1 MKIYSGACI
10 ALLAMGCSGEY
21 GAAELG
27 GTENESA
34 AVVAADGAETDEES
48 EADEESESPADLEV
62 LAVVELEDGGEVRF
76 SQLGGGE
83 LLIVDG
89 LVPSAGVNLAEQ
101 EALSPVELYT
111 YLTGDSPPVALVAAY
126 ELTLQELS
134 EDEAPDVSV
143 APTAVSADSADVR
156 TVEQAIAYS
165 EDLSYVGPFS
175 GTAFCSPAT
184 GPYWPAD
191 YSHCW
196 HDVWQTADYSYKAKS
211 LHTYAYCKSGK
222 IRHRARNNTISGWQ
236 TPASH
241 DVLPGYLSYIYISGS
256 KGWQKRGIVD
266 EASASGD
273 SYHASMMFEKD

>member
-1 MKIYSGACI
+1 MKIYSSACV
-10 ALLAMGCSGEY
+10 ALMAMGCSGEY
-21 GAAELG
+21 GAAELD

-34 AVVAADGAETDEES
+34 AVDVDDGAESDEGS
-48 EADEESESPADLEV
+48 ETPADLEV

-76 SQLGGGE
+76 SQLAGGE

-111 YLTGDSPPVALVAAY
+111 DLTGDPPPAALVAAH
-126 ELTLQELS
+126 ELTLQQLS
-134 EDEAPDVSV
+134 EDDAPDISV
-143 APTAVSADSADVR
+143 APTAVSADSAEVR
-156 TVEQAIAYS
+156 TVEQEIAYD
-165 EDLSYVGPFS
+165 EELWDVGPFS
-175 GTAFCSPAT
+175 GSAFCSQST

-196 HDVWQTADYSYKAKS
+196 NNVWQTADISHKARS
-211 LHTYAYCKSGK
+211 LHTYAYCSSGK
-222 IRHRARNNTISGWQ
+222 IRHRARNKTIHGWQ

-241 DVLPGYLSYIYISGS
+241 DVEPGYLSYIYLSGS
-256 KGWQKRGIVD
+256 KRWQKRAIVD

-273 SYHASMMFEKD
+273 SYHVSMMFEKN